1 MLPWLLHGNPLPCSC
16 LENPTDRGAWRAA
29 AHGVTESQTRL
40 SDQTITQGSEIHS
53 FLSRDSSLLPLE
65 PPSPPSTP
73 LGHHRAPSWAPCLHS
88 GFPLTV
94 YFTHGGVCVYVSATL
109 SISSHPL
116 LHTRCPLFEEQLNCF
131 PQQLTFPIPTN
142 DVQVFPFLHTW
153 KHLWLSLLVI
163 TAIQEGP
170 VTF

>member
-40 SDQTITQGSEIHS
+40 SDRTITQGSEIHS

-88 GFPLTV
+88 GFPLAV

-116 LHTRCPLFEEQLNCF
+116 LHTRCPLFKEQTVFLNSWFFLSPPMMCKCSHFSTPGNTCDF
-131 PQQLTFPIPTN
+131 P
-142 DVQVFPFLHTW
+142 
-153 KHLWLSLLVI
+153 S
-163 TAIQEGP
+163 
-170 VTF
+170 